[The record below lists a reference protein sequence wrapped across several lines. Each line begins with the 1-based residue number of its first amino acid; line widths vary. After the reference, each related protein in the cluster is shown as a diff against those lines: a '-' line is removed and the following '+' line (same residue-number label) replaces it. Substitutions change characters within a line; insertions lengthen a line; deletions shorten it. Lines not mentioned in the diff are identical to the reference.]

1 MPVLDIPILIP
12 LDPLYHHMP
21 SLHVHWPLSST
32 RLYLLLGKRSS
43 YSYYPEQCLA
53 CSRHLGNASMS
64 DYWVGQ
70 KVCLT
75 FSVSS
80 TTVKVLLKYSIHHE
94 YVLFIAAFYALTVNE
109 KF

>member
-1 MPVLDIPILIP
+1 
-12 LDPLYHHMP
+12 
-21 SLHVHWPLSST
+21 
-32 RLYLLLGKRSS
+32 
-43 YSYYPEQCLA
+43 
-53 CSRHLGNASMS
+53 MS